1 MFREENVRMDTDA
14 NLILYINASN
24 GGIQIKMLKTYR

>member
-14 NLILYINASN
+14 NLILSINASN
-24 GGIQIKMLKTYR
+24 EGIQIKMLKT